1 MPQWYQRKTRVMFRT
16 TILLFGLILS
26 ACTPLKL
33 DTSYRSSGYDE
44 RVQWVVVHYT
54 AADLPRSL
62 YLLTQTGV
70 SSHYLIDGRTVYH
83 LVDEKHRAWHAG
95 NSQWQGRTWL
105 NSSTI
110 GIEIVHPGYLK
121 TAEGRQWQPWSDEQ
135 IDTLVL
141 LLKDITSRYGLGID
155 SVVGH
160 ADIAPQRKVD
170 PGPLFPW
177 YRLAQE
183 RMIRWPLHADLQ
195 QWQPRFEQQL
205 PSPLWFQQ
213 QLQTLGYAIELSGE
227 WDEQTSNVLAVLQMK
242 YRSRLFDG
250 QADAET
256 AAILWSLVNQQSL

>member
-1 MPQWYQRKTRVMFRT
+1 MFRT

-62 YLLTQTGV
+62 YLLTQTDV

-110 GIEIVHPGYLK
+110 GIEMVHPGYLK

-141 LLKDITSRYGLGID
+141 LLKDITSRYGLDIN

-183 RMIRWPLHADLQ
+183 GMIRWPLHADLQ
-195 QWQPRFEQQL
+195 QWRPRFEQQL